1 MHDAIG
7 TAGMLRGWI
16 AIWTVLMVW
25 PLLALTVSLGA
36 TAIAEALMDARG
48 QRKQQGLPLAGVAAA
63 SPCQNPPPG

>member
-7 TAGMLRGWI
+7 TAGMLRGWV
-16 AIWTVLMVW
+16 AIWTVQMVW

-48 QRKQQGLPLAGVAAA
+48 QRKQQALPLVGAAA

>member
-7 TAGMLRGWI
+7 TAGMLRGWV
-16 AIWTVLMVW
+16 AIWTVQMVW

-48 QRKQQGLPLAGVAAA
+48 QRKQRGLPLAAAAA